1 VEQAWR
7 NRRLRRRE
15 AASKKRRKTKNGRMW
30 VVLRKNKNDVSR
42 AYSLGTHARQDEDG
56 LLLEFPC
63 NTTRTCT
70 V

>member
-42 AYSLGTHARQDEDG
+42 AYSPGTHAR
-56 LLLEFPC
+56 
-63 NTTRTCT
+63 
-70 V
+70 